1 MLSSLLVLSLAAGA
15 AEAAPPLPDQ
25 AAAYHHFSL
34 AQQRRLTGDAD
45 GAIEE
50 FHRALLLDPGAAE
63 IRAQLARQLRDRG
76 RLEDARAEALRAV
89 EADPDNLLAHEVLA
103 QLYRLQVGAEGPD
116 AIRQATA
123 ELEEILRVQPG
134 DRRTLDQV
142 ATYYAELG
150 DHEKAIGAWERFL
163 ELEPG
168 AYEAYIRLGIHQRAA
183 GRENEAQASFRR
195 ALELRPG
202 SAKAHAALGD
212 SLVAEAPELARE
224 QYEEVIALEPDNL
237 RIQLALAEVYAEL
250 GEHALALE
258 RADAVLA
265 EDPANRLALDRKGRA
280 LRDLRR
286 FDEASAVVDHLLELA
301 PGDLNASFLKVT
313 LAEARRD
320 PETARRILEQILDRD
335 RSNEEPEQTRRY
347 DRIFLVHLGFA
358 HQQLEQSS
366 DAADA
371 FGRARDLSEEPDPT
385 LTGYQIEALRQ
396 AEAYDEALEVARGA
410 REAMPEDVSLLA
422 AEATLLRESGDPEA
436 GDTLVE
442 ALFERSQGDPE
453 GLLAVADYYQQARR
467 YDRAERALRAVRE
480 LDGEDLRTLYQ
491 LGAVLERQQRHD
503 EAEEVFRAALDLDP
517 ESAPVLNYLG
527 YMNANRGVR
536 VEEALS
542 LIERALSI
550 DPENGAYLD
559 SLGWALFRLDRLEQA
574 EEKLRLAVSKEGGNA
589 VVLDHLGD
597 ILDRRG
603 ERREAVEYWRKA
615 LAGED
620 EDEELDREHVERK
633 IQEALAILDAP
644 TGAEEPH

>member
-1 MLSSLLVLSLAAGA
+1 MLTALLLLALAA
-15 AEAAPPLPDQ
+15 ESAPPLPDQ

-34 AQQRRLTGDAD
+34 AQQHRLMGDAD
-45 GAIEE
+45 EAIEQ
-50 FHRALLLDPGAAE
+50 FHRALLLDPGSAE

-76 RLEDARAEALRAV
+76 RLEEARDEALRAV
-89 EADPDNLLAHEVLA
+89 ERDPDNLLAHEVLA
-103 QLYRLQVGAEGPD
+103 QLYRLQVGAEGQD
-116 AIRQATA
+116 AIRMAAA

-142 ATYYAELG
+142 ASYYAELG
-150 DHEKAIGAWERFL
+150 DHERAAGAWERFI

-168 AYEAYIRLGIHQRAA
+168 AYDAYIRLGIHQRAL
-183 GRENEAQASFRR
+183 GREADAQASFRR
-195 ALELRPG
+195 ALELQPG
-202 SAKAHAALGD
+202 SARAHAALGD
-212 SLVAEAPELARE
+212 SLVADAPDLARE
-224 QYEEVIALEPDNL
+224 QYEQVVALEPENL
-237 RIQLALAEVYAEL
+237 RVQLALAEVYAEL
-250 GEHALALE
+250 GEHSLALE
-258 RADAVLA
+258 RADVVLT

-286 FDEASAVVDHLLELA
+286 FDEAGAVVDRLLELA

-320 PETARRILEQILDRD
+320 PDTARRTLEQLLERD
-335 RSNEEPEQTRRY
+335 RAHEEPEQTRRY

-358 HQQLEQSS
+358 HQQLEQPG
-366 DAADA
+366 AAAEA
-371 FGRARDLSEEPDPT
+371 FGRARELGDEPDPT
-385 LTGYQIEALRQ
+385 LAAYQIEALRQ
-396 AEAYDEALEVARGA
+396 GESYAEALDVAREA
-410 REAMPEDVSLLA
+410 RQAMPEDAGLLA

-436 GDTLVE
+436 GDALIE
-442 ALFERSQGDPE
+442 ALFERSQSDPAA
-453 GLLAVADYYQQARR
+453 LLAVADYYQQARL
-467 YDRAERALRAVRE
+467 YGRAERALRAVRE
-480 LDGEDLRTLYQ
+480 LGEEDLRTLYQ

-503 EAEEVFRAALDLDP
+503 EAEEVFRAALELDP

-536 VEEALS
+536 LEDALA
-542 LIERALSI
+542 LIERALTI

-574 EEKLRLAVSKEGGNA
+574 EQRLREAVAREGGNA

-620 EDEELDREHVERK
+620 EEDELDREQVERK
-633 IQEALAILDAP
+633 IREALAILGEQ
-644 TGAEEPH
+644 TVAEEPR